1 MMSALYYTNKLQLT
15 EITVWVL
22 RGGVANKFFIVIN
35 LNRPGVKPKVYNVGD
50 FANHYTTDTVIL
62 AN

>member
-22 RGGVANKFFIVIN
+22 RGVANKIFIVNN
-35 LNRPGVKPKVYNVGD
+35 LNRPGVKPKIYNVGD